1 MGGNGFI
8 CAVGKF
14 REVGGSVGEGRV
26 FFAEGSRGKV
36 LTGRK
41 REERGSFLG
50 GADCQVFSYNVLA
63 ACAF

>member
-1 MGGNGFI
+1 MGMVLSARLASFVKLAGVWAKEEF
-8 CAVGKF
+8 
-14 REVGGSVGEGRV
+14 

-50 GADCQVFSYNVLA
+50 GADYRVFSYNVLA